1 MKRLVNLI
9 QRSRRFRYTLTL
21 LLIFGALFAVSQ
33 TRSQDA
39 ESTPKTETNP
49 KLEGEALLPD
59 EAKQSQPEV
68 LVQPETEEILS
79 EVELKNKAQKFL
91 DGLSEKVSSKSVA
104 EATKLPNEVLE
115 LAYQE
120 KDKED
125 GEESLRDQLSNP
137 ETAGEYIHDLRMRGF
152 VPVKSIR
159 WIKPLSDKA
168 LESDTDEG
176 AEEARAVQQARFLRP
191 LPLPAGLP

>member
-39 ESTPKTETNP
+39 ESTPKTETHP
-49 KLEGEALLPD
+49 EVAGEALLPD

-68 LVQPETEEILS
+68 LVHSETEETIS
-79 EVELKNKAQKFL
+79 EVALKNKAQKFL

-104 EATKLPNEVLE
+104 EAAKLPNEVLE
-115 LAYQE
+115 LA
-120 KDKED
+120 
-125 GEESLRDQLSNP
+125 LS
-137 ETAGEYIHDLRMRGF
+137 GKGQKRRGR
-152 VPVKSIR
+152 K
-159 WIKPLSDKA
+159 L
-168 LESDTDEG
+168 T
-176 AEEARAVQQARFLRP
+176 
-191 LPLPAGLP
+191 